1 MAGKKREA
9 ADFTTAMAERKR
21 KVPDST
27 KDRSKSIKKPNK
39 FNKSG
44 GGRDDKRRSRSGPR
58 LPAPLRKVLEGINP
72 STDSLNDSD
81 ENISSDEANDFYEYE
96 EPLPEEESGKNRRFD
111 RVENYLYEPS
121 DRMVDENVFSED
133 DDDEND
139 YDGSEDRASK
149 IENSHG
155 RRGSSKQLS
164 DEDEDDERLLR
175 VLQGVTGM
183 PSEAFE
189 GKKKK
194 KKNVVISEAY
204 PESEYNPS
212 RDVLNGNGQLTIE
225 ELVDVLHGEPGYD
238 ALRKGIHTTDKKSIS
253 IQAPLPKVEREKL
266 ERNAVYEQSKKDI
279 TKWEPLV
286 KMNREAPSLYF
297 DEDTNLGFSTVGA
310 IASGFEPRTEFEKKM
325 ALLVNDDKV
334 KEAYNEDGSKLLE
347 LNKISVEEYL
357 EDRNH
362 IAKMRNLL
370 FRHEMKRKRIKKIKS
385 KTYHRLLKKDRLK
398 AASAEMLMDPEAA
411 KEEARKQEFKRAEE
425 RMTLKHKNSSKWAK
439 RILQRGLNAQDDGT
453 RAAISE
459 QLHQHALLTRKMN
472 TMKDSSSSSGSD
484 DSDEEDVDENS
495 AGSDQDEASK
505 LFAKAKEKTLKV
517 LQEDDEVPTSGVL
530 SLPFMVRGLKKRKEE
545 AVEEAKLALQEYES
559 SLKELEDTGGEENA
573 KVGITSGRRVFGVAK
588 RDVPVPGPS
597 NKMKTDDY
605 YRNTDSEDDLDENID
620 VGNGMK
626 NDLQKDINV
635 DSGFLNEDAE
645 VCQDSVFK
653 SFDDVVKD
661 PGPKTSHDV
670 AIFASG
676 TWKKMKSGNKVDANI
691 KKSTKVGKP
700 VLQNQEELA
709 EESDTDS
716 EGQMV
721 DGILSAAPKP
731 SYELPSQEE
740 LVRLAFAGDDVEDDF
755 EKDKQEILNE
765 ENPEPEKPNLIP
777 GWGQWTHV
785 QRKKGLPSWM
795 LEEHEIAKR
804 KREEALKKRKDA
816 HLKHVIISEK
826 LDKKAEKLHTK
837 TLPYPFTSKEVFEQ
851 SIRVPVGPE
860 FNPAT
865 AVGAL
870 NQPDVKKKSGII
882 IKPIK
887 FEEVNPHEKPEEHKE
902 HKRSGNN
909 QKTNRRKGAG
919 GKRVGVRPVVVKS

>member
-1 MAGKKREA
+1 MAGKIRKA
-9 ADFTTAMAERKR
+9 ADFSPAMAEKKR
-21 KVPDST
+21 KAADST
-27 KDRSKSIKKPNK
+27 KDRSKSNNKPNK
-39 FNKSG
+39 RNKSLG
-44 GGRDDKRRSRSGPR
+44 GGGGGSDDKRRRKTGPR
-58 LPAPLRKVLEGINP
+58 LPAPLRKVLGGTKR
-72 STDSLNDSD
+72 STNNLNDSD

-96 EPLPEEESGKNRRFD
+96 EPLPQEESGKNRRFD
-111 RVENYLYEPS
+111 VVKNYLLDPS
-121 DRMVDENVFSED
+121 DPVEEDENVSSED
-133 DDDEND
+133 DDDKDD
-139 YDGSEDRASK
+139 YDGVSR
-149 IENSHG
+149 IEKSHG
-155 RRGSSKQLS
+155 WRGSSEQLS
-164 DEDEDDERLLR
+164 DEVEDDERHLR
-175 VLQGVTGM
+175 MLQTVSGM

-194 KKNVVISEAY
+194 KKNVVVSEAY
-204 PESEYNPS
+204 PESEFNPS
-212 RDVLNGNGQLTIE
+212 RDVLNGNGQISIE
-225 ELVDVLHGEPGYD
+225 ELLEPLQGKPGYTEI
-238 ALRKGIHTTDKKSIS
+238 RKLIREDKNSTS
-253 IQAPLPKVEREKL
+253 IQAPLPRVEREML
-266 ERNAVYEQSKKDI
+266 ERKAVYEQSKKDI

-286 KMNREAPSLYF
+286 KMNREAPSLFF
-297 DEDTNLGFSTVGA
+297 DQDTNLGFSTVGA
-310 IASGFEPRTEFEKKM
+310 IASGFEPRTDFEKKM

-334 KEAYNEDGSKLLE
+334 KEAHNEDGSKLLE
-347 LNKISVEEYL
+347 LNKISAEEYL

-362 IAKMRNLL
+362 IAKMRSLL
-370 FRHEMKRKRIKKIKS
+370 FRHEMKSKRIKKIKS

-398 AASAEMLMDPEAA
+398 SGSAEMIMDPEAA

-439 RILQRGLNAQDDGT
+439 RILQRGLEAQDEGT
-453 RAAISE
+453 RAAINE

-484 DSDEEDVDENS
+484 DSDEDDVDENS
-495 AGSDQDEASK
+495 AGSDPDEASK
-505 LFAKAKEKTLKV
+505 LFSKAKEKTLKV

-573 KVGITSGRRVFGVAK
+573 KVGITSGRRVFGAAK
-588 RDVPVPGPS
+588 RDVPKPKPS
-597 NKMKTDDY
+597 NKMKTDNY
-605 YRNTDSEDDLDENID
+605 YRNSDSEDDLDENID
-620 VGNGMK
+620 VGNVIK
-626 NDLQKDINV
+626 NDLQKDVNV

-645 VCQDSVFK
+645 VRRDSVFK
-653 SFDDVVKD
+653 SFDDVVRD
-661 PGPKTSHDV
+661 PGPKTSYDV

-676 TWKKMKSGNKVDANI
+676 TWKKMKKGKRVDANI
-691 KKSTKVGKP
+691 KKSTVVGKP
-700 VLQNQEELA
+700 VLQNQEELD

-721 DGILSAAPKP
+721 DEILSAGPKP

-755 EKDKQEILNE
+755 EKVKQEILNE
-765 ENPEPEKPNLIP
+765 EIPEPEKPNLLP
-777 GWGQWTHV
+777 GWGQWTNV

-851 SIRVPVGPE
+851 SIRIPVGPE
-860 FNPAT
+860 FNPST
-865 AVGAL
+865 SVGAM
-870 NQPDVKKKSGII
+870 NQPDVVKKSGII

-887 FEEVNPHEKPEEHKE
+887 FEEVNAHEKTEEHKE
-902 HKRSGNN
+902 QKRSGNN
-909 QKTNRRKGAG
+909 QKTNKRKGAG
-919 GKRVGVRPVVVKS
+919 GKRAGVRPVVVKS